1 LHHQFTRWAAA
12 DKVLGCADDGMSLGE
27 LLLALKEARV
37 LDERC
42 TAREVTRLFPIS
54 LNVYVECIDKRCIR

>member
-1 LHHQFTRWAAA
+1 
-12 DKVLGCADDGMSLGE
+12 MNLGE
-27 LLLALKEARV
+27 LLLALEEARV